1 MTNVAGGLW
10 VADTCPLT
18 CISSFTRLAAHNPLL
33 SQQRSVP
40 QMTQTQIFYNLK
52 RVSVKQKIAHFKNI
66 YELFVQEL

>member
-1 MTNVAGGLW
+1 M
-10 VADTCPLT
+10 ADTCPLT
-18 CISSFTRLAAHNPLL
+18 CISSFTWLVAHNPLL

-40 QMTQTQIFYNLK
+40 LMTQTQIFYNLK